1 MGWTNEKISKIVRGE
16 QMNASKTNQRAKEFL
31 SCLGNG
37 KSIYEC
43 EAENDRIDEE
53 LGGTK

>member
-1 MGWTNEKISKIVRGE
+1 MENELDI
-16 QMNASKTNQRAKEFL
+16 RAKEFL

-43 EAENDRIDEE
+43 EAENDMIDEE
-53 LGGTK
+53 WEDES